1 MLSIICFLNTARST
15 GNQLRSHS
23 YKDGRGDGEE
33 RGGKISPNLATV
45 SSVMTPPSLWKT
57 IPFVFTCMEAL
68 SFYCFVPRKPMEH
81 LPTFLRAAKSRI
93 FFFFCF
99 FFKSSTSQVFLF
111 KACSTMPSSS
121 WLVLNAAGLGG
132 REKKKARL
140 EKSYWLAVV
149 ASLFFIS
156 LWLSFSISLTLSPH
170 TFF

>member
-1 MLSIICFLNTARST
+1 M
-15 GNQLRSHS
+15 GM
-23 YKDGRGDGEE
+23 GRRG
-33 RGGKISPNLATV
+33 GGKISPNLATV

-132 REKKKARL
+132 REKKSEVGEILLISSCRFPFL
-140 EKSYWLAVV
+140 YLTV
-149 ASLFFIS
+149 ALLFY
-156 LWLSFSISLTLSPH
+156 LTHSIATH
-170 TFF
+170 FFF

>member
-1 MLSIICFLNTARST
+1 
-15 GNQLRSHS
+15 
-23 YKDGRGDGEE
+23 
-33 RGGKISPNLATV
+33 
-45 SSVMTPPSLWKT
+45 MTPPSLWKT

-99 FFKSSTSQVFLF
+99 FLSLPPRRCFFLRRARQCQVRLG
-111 KACSTMPSSS
+111 SS
-121 WLVLNAAGLGG
+121 WMPWASGG
-132 REKKKARL
+132 EKKKARL

-170 TFF
+170 TFFLKLSIRGWETFKGQGQERKRVNEIWTIA